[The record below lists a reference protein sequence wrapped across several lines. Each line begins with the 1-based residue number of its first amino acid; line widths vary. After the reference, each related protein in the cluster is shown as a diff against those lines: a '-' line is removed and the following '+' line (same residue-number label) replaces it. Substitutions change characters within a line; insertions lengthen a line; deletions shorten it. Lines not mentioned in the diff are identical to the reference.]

1 MRKKRIILT
10 TSVLFLLSVSIIFVI
25 ASCSLFQPACQTNN
39 TGTLT
44 VKNNTND
51 DIRVRIDGVNYG
63 FLSIGETLKRTFAA
77 GVKYTVETL
86 WPDGSPACSPAEVT
100 VIQCQT
106 QGISCSA
113 VHKKGKTRE

>member
-1 MRKKRIILT
+1 MRRKKLILT
-10 TSVLFLLSVSIIFVI
+10 TGILALLSISIIFVI

-39 TGTLT
+39 TGILT
-44 VKNNTND
+44 VTNNTND

-86 WPDGSPACSPAEVT
+86 WPDGSPACSAADVA
-100 VIQCQT
+100 VAQCKE

-113 VHKKGKTRE
+113 VHKK